1 VREEARAAALAR
13 YGIVDTPPEAGFD
26 ELVRLAAQVC
36 GTPIAA
42 MSLLDGDRQ
51 WFKAEIGLGVTET
64 EIGASFCAQAVEA
77 GTGVFVLS
85 DAAGDARFAG
95 NRLMTG
101 DPGIRF
107 YAGAPL
113 TTPDGV
119 GVGALCIIDRR
130 PRPLSAEQEYALG
143 VLSRQAVSL
152 LEARRATIELA
163 VIATPPRS
171 LGRMTRSVT
180 SPGHSGNGGL
190 LRHSSLQ
197 TTGSAP
203 SAPVLELGLG
213 DPHRWRRH
221 RYLGAAQAAPGGRA
235 KILRKRRR
243 HGRPLVTVVASDV
256 VVAPKVRSRS
266 GVTLDG

>member
-1 VREEARAAALAR
+1 LAR
-13 YGIVDTPPEAGFD
+13 YGIVDTPPEADFD

-51 WFKAEIGLGVTET
+51 WFKAEIG
-64 EIGASFCAQAVEA
+64 ASFCAHAVEA

-95 NRLMTG
+95 NRLATG
-101 DPGIRF
+101 DPDIRF

-119 GVGALCIIDRR
+119 GVGALC
-130 PRPLSAEQEYALG
+130 
-143 VLSRQAVSL
+143 
-152 LEARRATIELA
+152 
-163 VIATPPRS
+163 VIATPPRP

-180 SPGHSGNGGL
+180 SPGRSGNGGL